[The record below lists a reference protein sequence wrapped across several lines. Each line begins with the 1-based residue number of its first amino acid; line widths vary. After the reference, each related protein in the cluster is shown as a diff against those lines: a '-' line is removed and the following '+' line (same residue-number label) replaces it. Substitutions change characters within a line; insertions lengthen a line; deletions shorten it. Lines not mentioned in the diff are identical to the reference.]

1 DHEEETAEPAGLMKL
16 ASLSSLSRVAPNGL
30 RLQTE
35 RVSVGCMKPEL
46 VRRIKAIETHYKTPV
61 VVTSG
66 YRPRVS
72 NVRRGSLH
80 HSCDAAD
87 IQVAG
92 VSKWELA
99 KFLRA
104 QPNRGGVGTYCHTES
119 VHLDLG
125 EARDWNWRCRAPKK
139 K

>member
-1 DHEEETAEPAGLMKL
+1 VESLGDEAPNPIGIALAGRSSMGEEFDDDHEEETAEPAVLMKL

-66 YRPRVS
+66 YCPRES

-80 HSCDAAD
+80 HSCDAAV
-87 IQVAG
+87 IQLGG
-92 VSKWELA
+92 VSKCYLA

-104 QPNRGGVGTYCHTES
+104 
-119 VHLDLG
+119 
-125 EARDWNWRCRAPKK
+125 
-139 K
+139 